1 MAESINPA
9 KLHHEL
15 KAAGLPVV
23 GVSSSGRIDYD
34 RSLTAAE
41 KESALLVMEAHDPSP
56 SDAQVFIEQLAKAGV
71 SKNEVIYALWKSVTD
86 GDNQNTKE
94 ILQNFNK

>member
-23 GVSSSGRIDYD
+23 GVSSSGRVDYD

-41 KESALLVMEAHDPSP
+41 KGSALLIMEAHDPAA
-56 SDAQVFIEQLAKAGV
+56 SDAQVFIEQLAQAGI
-71 SKNEVIYALWKSVTD
+71 SRDEVLYALWKSVMKR
-86 GDNQNTKE
+86 DNTLIEKFSTY
-94 ILQNFNK
+94 L

>member
-23 GVSSSGRIDYD
+23 GVSSSGRVDYD
-34 RSLTAAE
+34 RSLTVAE
-41 KESALLVMEAHDPSP
+41 KESARLVMEAHDPSA

-71 SKNEVIYALWKSVTD
+71 SRDEVLYALWKSIVEGSND
-86 GDNQNTKE
+86 YIESIKL
-94 ILQNFNK
+94 IL

>member
-23 GVSSSGRIDYD
+23 GVSSSGRVDYD

-41 KESALLVMEAHDPSP
+41 KESAQLVMEAHDPSP
-56 SDAQVFIEQLAKAGV
+56 SDALVFIEQLAKAGI
-71 SKNEVIYALWKSVTD
+71 SRDEILYALWISVVEGSND
-86 GDNQNTKE
+86 YIESIK
-94 ILQNFNK
+94 LSL